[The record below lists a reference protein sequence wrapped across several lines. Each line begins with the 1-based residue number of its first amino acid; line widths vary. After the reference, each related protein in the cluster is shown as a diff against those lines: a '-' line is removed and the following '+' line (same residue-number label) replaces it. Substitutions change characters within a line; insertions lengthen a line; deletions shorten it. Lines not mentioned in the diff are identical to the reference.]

1 MSGMAS
7 QSLLQMD
14 GWMDVVVLNILTS
27 SFFLISFL
35 YRSIVHTFVN
45 SVVVVVVVTAVSPS
59 T

>member
-45 SVVVVVVVTAVSPS
+45 SVVVVVVVTSVSPS

>member
-1 MSGMAS
+1 
-7 QSLLQMD
+7 
-14 GWMDVVVLNILTS
+14 MDVVVLNILTS

-45 SVVVVVVVTAVSPS
+45 SVVVVVVVTSVSPS